1 MRIARNL
8 GGTDRLL
15 RASIAAVL
23 VLLQLTGQF
32 SGLTSLLMGV
42 VAAVLLLS
50 SAMGTCL
57 LYAPLR
63 LSTRR

>member
-1 MRIARNL
+1 MNLPRNL

-15 RASIAAVL
+15 RAGAATLL
-23 VLLQLTGQF
+23 VLLQLTGRF

-57 LYAPLR
+57 VYAPLR

>member
-1 MRIARNL
+1 MQLPRNL
-8 GGTDRLL
+8 GATDRLL
-15 RASIAAVL
+15 RAGAAVL
-23 VLLQLTGQF
+23 LILLQLTGRF
-32 SGLTSLLMGV
+32 PGLTSLLMGV

-50 SAMGTCL
+50 SAMGSCL